1 LERSDRKE
9 GPEAVYTL
17 AGCSRLFLQSLNM
30 RTFRVMGLVFL
41 ASASLAQ
48 QQQPLEITPEPEQQK
63 Q

>member
-1 LERSDRKE
+1 
-9 GPEAVYTL
+9 
-17 AGCSRLFLQSLNM
+17 M